1 MCQEDDIR
9 SQTIPVLCLLAQSCP
24 ILCDYTV
31 YIQPARLLSSWD
43 SPGKNTVR
51 VAMPSSK
58 LFLQNVKPSGGLVCP
73 KFLTTCLVVKS
84 VLWRK
89 APRMAKEGLPKIYSF
104 MKIMRILKNMIK
116 TNFSRTLEMN
126 QRFATI

>member
-1 MCQEDDIR
+1 M
-9 SQTIPVLCLLAQSCP
+9 A
-24 ILCDYTV
+24 YM
-31 YIQPARLLSSWD
+31 QPARLLYSWN
-43 SPGKNTVR
+43 SPGKNAIG
-51 VAMPSSK
+51 VAMPSYK

-73 KFLTTCLVVKS
+73 KFLTTCIVVKS

-89 APRMAKEGLPKIYSF
+89 TPRMAKEGLPKIYSF
-104 MKIMRILKNMIK
+104 MKIVRILTNMIK